1 MANVR
6 YWHKADIP
14 ELHCTCPLSGVKRTF
29 DDFTPDPFLT
39 TGAGWYDVS
48 SDRRGDNATTRLH

>member
-1 MANVR
+1 MSAIGG
-6 YWHKADIP
+6 KADMRFA
-14 ELHCTCPLSGVKRTF
+14 LHMSAYDPKRTF